1 MRINNDALVK
11 LHYKLYCGNGTDDED
26 FVEETTE
33 ETPLEFIFGAGL
45 MLPAF
50 EAELVG
56 KSDGDEFDFVL
67 DPQNAYGPRQD
78 DLNITLDKEV
88 FFVDGAFDDEMV
100 AEDEYLPM
108 LTADGQQV
116 LGRVVKVNE
125 NTVEMDFNH
134 DLAGETLH
142 FIGHIVEVSQ
152 PTEED
157 YKRLL
162 PHHHDCGCDHKHDGC
177 DCKGHKHSKG
187 GCGHHHN

>member
-1 MRINNDALVK
+1 
-11 LHYKLYCGNGTDDED
+11 
-26 FVEETTE
+26 
-33 ETPLEFIFGAGL
+33 

-67 DPQNAYGPRQD
+67 DPQNAYGPRRD

-142 FIGHIVEVSQ
+142 FIGHIAEVSQ

-162 PHHHDCGCDHKHDGC
+162 PHHHGCGCDHKHDGC
-177 DCKGHKHSKG
+177 DCKGHKHGDG
-187 GCGHHHN
+187 GCDHHHN